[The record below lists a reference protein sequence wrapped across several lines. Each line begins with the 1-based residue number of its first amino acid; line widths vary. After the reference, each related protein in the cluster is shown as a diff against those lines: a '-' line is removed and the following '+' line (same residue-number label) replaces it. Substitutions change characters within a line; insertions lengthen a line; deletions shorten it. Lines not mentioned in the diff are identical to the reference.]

1 MRKAVVALGGNAILP
16 KGSSGDI
23 HEQFRNTRK
32 SLESIIFLI
41 KQGYNIAITHGN
53 GPQAGNELIKNE
65 LGRGIVPELP
75 LGVIDAATEGWMGYM
90 IEQSLQNRLM
100 QEGIKKDVVTIPT
113 QVLVDRNDPAWN
125 IPTKPVGPFMSKDEA
140 KKLIERGYPVVE
152 DAGRGWRRVVP
163 SPKPREIVEKKIIK
177 KLVDDGDIVIAAGG
191 GGIPVYVEEDGR
203 LEGLDGVIDKDLA
216 SSVLATDIGADILI
230 ILTAVPQ
237 VYLNFGKPGQKPIP
251 KMTLSDAR
259 AFLQKGEFPA
269 GSMGPKIEAACEFIS
284 KGGKE
289 VLITSLGTIVE
300 AMSRNLGTRIV
311 PD

>member
-16 KGSSGDI
+16 KGSSGNI

-32 SLESIIFLI
+32 SLESIVFLI

-100 QEGIKKDVVTIPT
+100 QEGIEKNVVTIPT
-113 QVLVDRNDPAWN
+113 QVLVERNDSAWN
-125 IPTKPVGPFMSKDEA
+125 RPTKPVGPFMSKDEA
-140 KKLIERGYPVVE
+140 EKLIERGYPVVE
-152 DAGRGWRRVVP
+152 DAGRGWRRVVS
-163 SPKPREIVEKKIIK
+163 SPKPKEIVEKKIIK

-216 SSVLATDIGADILI
+216 SSVLATDIGANILI

-237 VYLNFGKPGQKPIP
+237 VYLNFGKPEQKPIP
-251 KMTLSDAR
+251 RMTLSEAK

-269 GSMGPKIEAACEFIS
+269 GSMGPKIEAACWFIS
-284 KGGKE
+284 NGGEE
-289 VLITSLGTIVE
+289 VLITSLETIVE
-300 AMSRNLGTRIV
+300 AINGNSGTRIV